1 MRIRSS
7 VMGPTGKWKKLENP
21 ARVAELSPADTLTR
35 AGISDGDAV
44 CDIGA
49 GSGLFATAAAGL
61 THAAVYAVD
70 TDADILAR
78 LAEKARA
85 EGLSNL
91 HTMPVSGYSYPLEEN
106 SVDLI
111 LLVTLLHEIDRK
123 DLLFAEIKRILK
135 PSGRICIVEFRKGPT
150 PMGPPVPHRCSARET
165 EAICAGYGY
174 RKAQEFLVGES
185 FYSQVY
191 THNPE

>member
-1 MRIRSS
+1 MRIRGS
-7 VMGPTGKWKKLENP
+7 VMGPTGKWEKLENP

-91 HTMPVSGYSYPLEEN
+91 HTLPGVR
-106 SVDLI
+106 
-111 LLVTLLHEIDRK
+111 LLVSIGGKQRRSHPACHL
-123 DLLFAEIKRILK
+123 A
-135 PSGRICIVEFRKGPT
+135 
-150 PMGPPVPHRCSARET
+150 ARD
-165 EAICAGYGY
+165 
-174 RKAQEFLVGES
+174 
-185 FYSQVY
+185 
-191 THNPE
+191 

>member
-1 MRIRSS
+1 MKIRGSA
-7 VMGPTGKWKKLENP
+7 MGPSAKWEKLENP
-21 ARVAELSPADTLTR
+21 ARVVELSPTDTLKR
-35 AGISDGDAV
+35 AGISDGEAV

-61 THAAVYAVD
+61 THAPVYAVD
-70 TDADILAR
+70 TDTDILAR
-78 LAEKARA
+78 LAEKGRA

-91 HTMPVSGYSYPLEEN
+91 HTMPVSGFSYPLEEN

-123 DLLFAEIKRILK
+123 DLLFAEIGRILK
-135 PSGRICIVEFRKGPT
+135 PFGRIFIVEFRKEPT
-150 PMGPPVPHRCSARET
+150 PMGPPVTHRCGAGET

-174 RKAQEFLVGES
+174 RKAQEFMVGES
-185 FYSQVY
+185 FYGQVY
-191 THNPE
+191 TRDPA